1 MTRNDMEISGLR
13 ISRAYSLGGEASTS
27 SPTFSTQT
35 NESTK
40 TAEAKFGEYVA
51 HRLELQPES
60 VKRRRLEAAIQ
71 QTISNFEIDQLE
83 NE

>member
-1 MTRNDMEISGLR
+1 MELSGFQ
-13 ISRAYSLGGEASTS
+13 ISRPYSLGEAATS
-27 SPTFSTQT
+27 SPALSAMSTST
-35 NESTK
+35 NDTAK

-51 HRLELQPES
+51 HRLELQSES

-71 QTISNFEIDQLE
+71 RTISNFEIDQLE